1 MDIYDQHEQSER
13 VRSWLKDNASA
24 ILGGIVIGLGAI
36 VGYHQ
41 WQNHTARKA
50 HTAAALFEQART
62 VDNSADAPALVQLRS
77 DFTRNGFAVLAA
89 FEQAQRHLE
98 AGNQAAA
105 TEALAWA
112 RDNARDESLKT
123 LALLRLARL
132 QWAAG
137 QAELALASLE
147 GARAAGF
154 TAEREEL
161 RGDLLAALGRHEEA
175 RAAYVAARE
184 AGALDAGGLA
194 IKLAEYGEVGDEA

>member
-50 HTAAALFEQART
+50 HTAAALFEQVRT
-62 VDNSADAPALVQLRS
+62 VDDSADAPALTQLRT
-77 DFTRNGFAVLAA
+77 DFSRNGFAVLAA
-89 FEQAQRHLE
+89 FEQAQRQLE
-98 AGNQAAA
+98 AGDQAAA
-105 TEALAWA
+105 AQTLAWA
-112 RDNARDESLKT
+112 RDQARDESLRT
-123 LALLRLARL
+123 LAALRLARL

-137 QAELALASLE
+137 QAEQALSGLDA
-147 GARAAGF
+147 ARAAGF
-154 TAEREEL
+154 AAEREEL

-175 RAAYVAARE
+175 RAAYLAARE

-194 IKLAEYGEVGDEA
+194 MKLAEYGETGDEA

>member
-50 HTAAALFEQART
+50 HTAAALFEQARSA
-62 VDNSADAPALVQLRS
+62 DDSADAPALVQLRS
-77 DFTRNGFAVLAA
+77 DFARNGFAALAG
-89 FEQAQRHLE
+89 FEQAQRELQ
-98 AGNQAAA
+98 AGDAAA
-105 TEALAWA
+105 AAASLAWV
-112 RDNARDESLKT
+112 RDNARDDALKSL
-123 LALLRLARL
+123 ASLRLARL

-137 QAELALASLE
+137 ESEQALATLE

-161 RGDLLAALGRHEEA
+161 RGDVLAALGRGDEA
-175 RAAYVAARE
+175 RQAYLAARE
-184 AGALDAGGLA
+184 AGALDTTGLA
-194 IKLAEYGEVGDEA
+194 IKLAEYGESGDEA